1 MLSCLDLERFQI
13 PQVTGLRT
21 PLQRL
26 TRLSRDFPDSDMPDS
41 LPEASSL
48 PGEEGQKIAP
58 PELCRLLAFPAIG
71 RKTGDESW
79 RLEVEGFIY
88 QRGEIGLRKRML
100 LRVLRRFMK
109 ADAADL
115 NNPLFQQRVEAFVAG
130 TERGHCPTFRV
141 ADGTYHPARRTYRNG
156 RYTGAI
162 EVPADKVPGSE
173 ASGKSTATTA
183 AIPSRLEV
191 KLGEH
196 GEAVAEAPAF
206 LIPETGVSLVSDI
219 DDTIK
224 ITNVRQRREMLVNTF
239 LKPFEA
245 IDGMASVY
253 QRLAASEVV
262 FHYVSSSPWQLYEP
276 LAELLNQAEFPA
288 GSIHLRNFRLRDHML
303 RRMFLLHRRGKGGV
317 IRHLIEMFPQ
327 RKFLLVGDSGE
338 RDPKIYA
345 GLARQFPDQVLG
357 ILIRLLHKSDEESL
371 RERFEE
377 HPSVWSK
384 FHLFTDPET
393 LESQCHELLGTQV

>member
-1 MLSCLDLERFQI
+1 
-13 PQVTGLRT
+13 
-21 PLQRL
+21 
-26 TRLSRDFPDSDMPDS
+26 LSRDFLDPEKPDS
-41 LPEASSL
+41 LPVSSSL
-48 PGEEGQKIAP
+48 PGKEAQEIAP

-71 RKTGDESW
+71 RRTRETSW
-79 RLEVEGFIY
+79 RVEVEGFVY

-109 ADAADL
+109 ADVADFTS
-115 NNPLFQQRVEAFVAG
+115 PLFLQRIEAFVSG
-130 TERGHCPTFRV
+130 TERGHCPSFRV
-141 ADGTYHPARRTYRNG
+141 AEGTFHSARRTFRNG
-156 RYTGAI
+156 RYTGSI
-162 EVPADKVPGSE
+162 EVPDSE
-173 ASGKSTATTA
+173 VTGRSATTSA
-183 AIPSRLEV
+183 AIASRLEV
-191 KLGEH
+191 KLGDH
-196 GEAVAEAPAF
+196 GEAVAGAPAF

-224 ITNVRQRREMLVNTF
+224 VTNVRQRREMLVNTF

-245 IDGMASVY
+245 IDGMAPVY
-253 QRLAASEVV
+253 QRLAQSEVV

-317 IRHLIEMFPQ
+317 IRHLLEMFPH

-357 ILIRLLHKSDEESL
+357 ILIRLLQESDEIAL
-371 RERFEE
+371 RERFED
-377 HPSVWSK
+377 HSAVWSK
-384 FHLFTDPET
+384 FHFFSTPQT
-393 LESQCHELLGTQV
+393 LESQCQELLAAQR